1 MSLEREILVNVAE
14 VVDYLRFDGSFA
26 AALREVVKRKLAVQE
41 AKDRGIVVTDDEL
54 QKAADVFRRV
64 NNLNTAEQ
72 TEKWLKERGLTIEA
86 LEEYLEA
93 NLLIHELKNQ
103 LEKEYDKEKYLATEA
118 AKSSIRELAYMEW
131 LSSAAK

>member
-1 MSLEREILVNVAE
+1 MSLEREIQVNVAE

-26 AALREVVKRKLAVQE
+26 EALQDVVKRKLAIQE
-41 AKDRGIVVTDDEL
+41 AKKRGIVVTDDEL
-54 QKAADVFRRV
+54 QKSADVFRRV

-118 AKSSIRELAYMEW
+118 AKSSIRELACMEW

>member
-1 MSLEREILVNVAE
+1 MSSEREIQVNVAE

-26 AALREVVKRKLAVQE
+26 VALQEVVKRKFTIQE
-41 AKDRGIVVTDDEL
+41 AKKRGIVVTDDEL

-64 NNLNTAEQ
+64 KNLNTAEQ
-72 TEKWLKERGLTIEA
+72 TEKWLKGRGLSVEA

-118 AKSSIRELAYMEW
+118 AKNSIRELAYMECI
-131 LSSAAK
+131 SKAAE